1 MNRLSNLDR
10 VALALAVMAIATA
23 AVAARIPRETLTA
36 APLCWSV
43 IFLGR
48 ECPGCGLTRSFA
60 AIGRGDLACANALNP
75 LGPILFAYALAVIG
89 IRFGKWLAPGFRWWF
104 ELDAG
109 FGGAAVLAI
118 LVRAA
123 LFYFA

>member
-1 MNRLSNLDR
+1 MNRLSKLDR
-10 VALALAVMAIATA
+10 LALALAVTAVAAA
-23 AVAARIPRETLTA
+23 AVAARVPRDTLTA
-36 APLCWSV
+36 TPLCWSV

-60 AIGRGDLACANALNP
+60 AIGRGELAAANALNP

-89 IRFGKWLAPGFRWWF
+89 IRIGKWLVPGFRWWF

-109 FGGAAVLAI
+109 FAGAAVVAMI
-118 LVRAA
+118 VRAA
-123 LFYFA
+123 TFYIA